1 MPTVKLLVDKPNFQ
15 PPQKAGW
22 TLKTSPAGAK
32 NLVDAGEAVYVDNS
46 VPQRKN
52 PDLYQNGC
60 IPLSAEYA
68 DDESTVLPP
77 EQEAETNTKI
87 QKKK

>member
-22 TLKTSPAGAK
+22 TLKTSPLGAQT
-32 NLVDAGEAVYVDNS
+32 LVEAGEAVYVDNN

-52 PDLYQNGC
+52 PALYESGC
-60 IPLSAEYA
+60 IPMSPEYA
-68 DDESTVLPP
+68 DDESVIAP
-77 EQEAETNTKI
+77 EPKQEKF
-87 QKKK
+87 KKK